1 MRIRTFTAATTQAA
15 MALVRNEMGPAAVI
29 IAIDQA
35 ARGQGVVVRAA
46 VDDDLLPAAA
56 PPLPTPPVEDRL
68 EAFLKARL
76 TGPLALGQAA

>member
-46 VDDDLLPAAA
+46 VDDDLPAAA
-56 PPLPTPPVEDRL
+56 PTAPMPPVEDRL

-76 TGPLALGQAA
+76 TGPLAFGHAA

>member
-35 ARGQGVVVRAA
+35 ARGQGVIVRAA
-46 VDDDLLPAAA
+46 VDDDLPTAA
-56 PPLPTPPVEDRL
+56 PTVATPPVEDRL

-76 TGPLALGQAA
+76 TGPLSLGRAA

>member
-35 ARGQGVVVRAA
+35 TRGQGVIVRAA
-46 VDDDLLPAAA
+46 VDDDLLAAA
-56 PPLPTPPVEDRL
+56 PTVAAPPVEDRL

-76 TGPLALGQAA
+76 IRPQPLGRAA

>member
-35 ARGQGVVVRAA
+35 SRGHGVIVRAA
-46 VDDDLLPAAA
+46 VDDEAPA
-56 PPLPTPPVEDRL
+56 PPTIVTPPVEDRL
-68 EAFLKARL
+68 EAFLKERL
-76 TGPLALGQAA
+76 TGPLPLGRAA